1 MPPHR
6 LKPLLTTVT
15 EHIDLIVQLSHIEG
29 TLSMADILHACDET
43 GVPPEAR
50 EALSKRL
57 AAQRIL
63 VQDMADEL
71 RVNPALTAFL
81 NHYERLGQLVSATFL
96 AEQFQHLPRVITSI
110 RQLQQQ
116 SPPDLF
122 QLVTVLDHLNT

>member
-29 TLSMADILHACDET
+29 TLSMADILHACDDT

-63 VQDMADEL
+63 VQDVTDEM

-81 NHYERLGQLVSATFL
+81 NHYEGHGQLVSATGNK
-96 AEQFQHLPRVITSI
+96 HLIINSVLIQGMPRYTISIITE
-110 RQLQQQ
+110 
-116 SPPDLF
+116 
-122 QLVTVLDHLNT
+122 